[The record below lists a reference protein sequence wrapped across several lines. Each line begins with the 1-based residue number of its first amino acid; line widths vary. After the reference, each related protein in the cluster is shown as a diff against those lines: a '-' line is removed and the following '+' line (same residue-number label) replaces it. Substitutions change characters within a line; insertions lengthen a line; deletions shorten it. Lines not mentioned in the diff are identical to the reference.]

1 MLTLEKLRL
10 AQGDF
15 ELAADFTLT
24 AGRMAAVIG
33 PSGAGKSTLLSAIG
47 GFLNPLSGRVLM
59 SGTDITRSRPGER
72 PIAMLFQDNNLFPH
86 LTVAQNVGLGA
97 HARLRLDADDRARVA
112 QALERVGLGEM
123 GARRPAELSGGQQSR
138 AALARVLVQARPLLL
153 LDEPFAALGPSL
165 RRDMLD
171 LLCQLMDETGATLL
185 MVTHAP
191 EDVARIADDVIFV
204 EGGQA
209 AAPQEATALMQN
221 PPPALRAYL

>member
-15 ELAADFTLT
+15 ELTADFALK
-24 AGRMAAVIG
+24 AGRKAAVIG

-47 GFLNPLSGRVLM
+47 GFLSPVSGRILV
-59 SGTDITRSRPGER
+59 SGTDITEARPGSR

-97 HARLRLDADDRARVA
+97 HARLRLDAEDRARVFK
-112 QALERVGLGEM
+112 ALGRVGLGGMED
-123 GARRPAELSGGQQSR
+123 RRPAQLSGGQQSR

-171 LLCQLMDETGATLL
+171 LLCQLLDETGSTLL

-191 EDVARIADDVIFV
+191 EDVARIADDVVFV

-221 PPPALRAYL
+221 PPPALQAYL